1 LLARLGRDR
10 IARVKDRAGVTAMKC
25 EFCNAETT
33 LKKVRKQHWFQGKLY
48 IVENVDA
55 EVCRE
60 CGERYFHAATLDRID
75 RIIASDHPVK
85 SLLSV
90 EVLSA

>member
-1 LLARLGRDR
+1 
-10 IARVKDRAGVTAMKC
+10 MKC
-25 EFCNAETT
+25 EFCNSKTSP
-33 LKKVRKQHWFQGKLY
+33 KKVRRQHWFKGKLY

-55 EVCRE
+55 EVCAK

-75 RIIASDHPVK
+75 KIIASDHPVK
-85 SLLSV
+85 KVLSV